1 MTDVRHCRFDSPA
14 WLGEVLID
22 SLEDLSPASIL
33 DLGCGGGALSVAA
46 LRRWPGRELMT
57 VDVDVAVE
65 AEMNRIIS
73 PHQGVVHRHV
83 TADVLHHTFD
93 SLATCGTKPIDLV
106 ISNPPYRA
114 AEWSPAYEGILRAAG
129 LPAPSAVIGDIAADL
144 IFVARAMTLVR
155 PGGCL
160 GLILPDSLISAQKTQ
175 PFRECLLRSHRVS
188 RVVQLPRRAFKNTDA
203 QTFIVIVERGGTGSK
218 VRLDRINSLGE
229 WAEPV
234 IIDPEIATVRLDYA
248 YHDKDAQ
255 ISWPGCTSLREL
267 GVEIRRGNLSSL
279 EASASAE
286 PTFHSSD
293 FSSTAGGKV
302 RLPRAGKAL
311 AEVSAVAGDIL
322 LARVDRNLERKI
334 AIVASGSARLTDC
347 VLRIRCKPELAGR
360 IRKGLLSPEGQSQL
374 TSKTRGTGARH
385 ISVASLMQVVV

>member
-22 SLEDLSPASIL
+22 SLEDLSPVSIL

-57 VDVDVAVE
+57 VDVDAAVE
-65 AEMNRIIS
+65 AEMHRVIS
-73 PHQGVVHRHV
+73 RHQGVVHRHV
-83 TADVLHHTFD
+83 TADVLHHAFD

-114 AEWSPAYEGILRAAG
+114 AEWSPVYEGMLEAAG

-144 IFVARAMTLVR
+144 IFVARAMNLVR

-160 GLILPDSLISAQKTQ
+160 GLILPDSLISARKTQ
-175 PFRECLLRSHRVS
+175 AFRECLLRSHRVS

-203 QTFIVIVERGGTGSK
+203 QTYILIVERGGTGSK
-218 VRLDRINSLGE
+218 VRLDRINALGE

-234 IIDPEIATVRLDYA
+234 IIDAEKATLRLDYA
-248 YHDKDAQ
+248 YHEKGAQ
-255 ISWPGCTSLREL
+255 ISWPGCASLREL

-279 EASASAE
+279 EASASAD

-293 FSSTAGGKV
+293 FPPTVGGKV
-302 RLPRAGKAL
+302 RLPRSAKTL
-311 AEVSAVAGDIL
+311 TEVRAIAGDIL

-334 AIVASGSARLTDC
+334 TIVTSGTARLTDC
-347 VLRIRCKPELAGR
+347 VLRIRCKPELVSR
-360 IRKGLLSPEGQSQL
+360 IRKGLLSPAGQLQL
-374 TSKTRGTGARH
+374 TSKIRGTGARH
-385 ISVASLMQVVV
+385 ISVASLMELVV